1 MNPDVSFIPKESDRM
16 MVLNAWNVLTLED
29 IQFLNEYEP
38 PTSFGFMW
46 DTNDRIVDIMTRIE
60 NTYPG
65 HSATS
70 LAITM
75 RFLQLVIRNSL

>member
-46 DTNDRIVDIMTRIE
+46 DT
-60 NTYPG
+60 
-65 HSATS
+65 
-70 LAITM
+70 L
-75 RFLQLVIRNSL
+75 